1 MMNLLAMI
9 KRRGINI
16 EKIYKEDCIKV
27 KGIPYNTEN
36 VPTTITTTNNH
47 NNNNIDMEN

>member
-1 MMNLLAMI
+1 MNLLAMI

-27 KGIPYNTEN
+27 KGITYNTEN
-36 VPTTITTTNNH
+36 VPSIITTTNN
-47 NNNNIDMEN
+47 NNNDNNIDM